1 MIKSV
6 FSKKKM
12 PVKIIAGVIT
22 LGIIMLLILSGPASA
37 LTLGLA
43 AFSNSA
49 PMQGQSVSTVASL
62 NINSNERLNLTEIN
76 LVLDSPVYARICKF
90 KPDGTPISG
99 CSGITITKVSDTTSY
114 GWGYGYKY
122 VDGNTSYGWGM
133 NLGYTNGVIAF
144 NITVDTTSFRS
155 ALYTVGLTT
164 SLESHG
170 FNSPTQTLNIREA
183 SNNDVKA
190 SDLVAQSRYLIS
202 GKNLTFGFNLQ
213 NTGLTTLTN
222 VKWKLESGIAGVYKT
237 GVISA
242 LEPGKGIIIM
252 NKFIY
257 PSAGTY
263 TLKATADPDNLI
275 SEFNELNN
283 EQTLAVS
290 VG

>member
-1 MIKSV
+1 MIKSI
-6 FSKKKM
+6 FSKKRM
-12 PVKIIAGVIT
+12 PVKIIAGLIT
-22 LGIIMLLILSGPASA
+22 FGVIMLLVLSGPASA

-49 PMQGQSVSTVASL
+49 PMQGQSVSTIASL
-62 NINSNERLNLTEIN
+62 DIKSNERLNLTEIN
-76 LVLDSPVYARICKF
+76 LVLDSPVYARLCKF

-99 CSGITITKVSDTTSY
+99 CSGITITKVADTTSY

-133 NLGYTNGVIAF
+133 NLGYTNGIITF
-144 NITVDTTSFRS
+144 NITVDTTSFRAATYS
-155 ALYTVGLTT
+155 VGLTT

-183 SNNDVKA
+183 SS
-190 SDLVAQSRYLIS
+190 SDLRANDLIAQSRYLVS

-213 NTGLTTLTN
+213 NTGATTLTN
-222 VKWKLESGIAGVYKT
+222 VKWKLESGMTGVYKT
-237 GVISA
+237 GVIPV

-257 PSAGTY
+257 PGAGTY
-263 TLKATADPDNLI
+263 TLKATADPDNQI

-283 EQTLAVS
+283 EQSLVIS
-290 VG
+290 VA